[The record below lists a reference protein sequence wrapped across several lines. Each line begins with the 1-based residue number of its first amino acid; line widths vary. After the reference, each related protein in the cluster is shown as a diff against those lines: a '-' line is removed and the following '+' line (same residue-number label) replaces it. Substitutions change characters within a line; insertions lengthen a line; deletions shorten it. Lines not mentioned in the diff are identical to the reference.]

1 MMLARNLEN
10 SPAADELPQ
19 VSSVMAQDLR
29 GAGYGLL
36 RPDKVVAALNELGR
50 ELTRWPCPAQVIEKL
65 RGAPSYVT
73 SYLLEHT
80 SQRTTPEMARE
91 NITRMKKILAGVGR
105 A

>member
-1 MMLARNLEN
+1 MLARNLEN

-19 VSSVMAQDLR
+19 VAAVMADDLR
-29 GAGYGLL
+29 HAGYSHVPHETITL
-36 RPDKVVAALNELGR
+36 ALNELGR

-65 RGAPSYVT
+65 RGAPSYGT

-80 SQRTTPEMARE
+80 SQRTTPELARE
-91 NITRMKKILAGVGR
+91 NIAKIKKMLAGVGH